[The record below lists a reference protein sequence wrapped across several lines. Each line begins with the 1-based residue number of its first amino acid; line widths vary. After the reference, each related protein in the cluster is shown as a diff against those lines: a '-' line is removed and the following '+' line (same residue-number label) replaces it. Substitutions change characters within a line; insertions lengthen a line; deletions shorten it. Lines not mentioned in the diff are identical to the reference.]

1 MNMQAIMK
9 QAQAMQRD
17 MLKAKEEI
25 DAMEFTGESSLVK
38 VTVKGTKEVVKVEI
52 NKDSDLTTDEL
63 EILED
68 MILVATNQALKQV
81 DEITDKKLGKYTNSL
96 PGLF

>member
-1 MNMQAIMK
+1 MNMQAIMR
-9 QAQAMQRD
+9 QAQAMQKD
-17 MLKAKEEI
+17 MLKAKNEI
-25 DAMEFTGESSLVK
+25 ESMEFTGESSLVK

-52 NKDSDLTTDEL
+52 NKDSDLIADEL

-81 DEITDKKLGKYTNSL
+81 DEITEKKLGKYTNSL

>member
-9 QAQAMQRD
+9 QAQAMQKD
-17 MLKAKEEI
+17 MMKTKDEI

-38 VTVKGTKEVVKVEI
+38 VTVKGNKEVVKVEI
-52 NKDSDLTTDEL
+52 DKSTELSKDEL
-63 EILED
+63 ELLED
-68 MILVATNQALKQV
+68 MILVATNSALKQV
-81 DEITDKKLGKYTNSL
+81 DEITEKKLGKYTSAM

>member
-1 MNMQAIMK
+1 MNMQAIMR
-9 QAQAMQRD
+9 QAQAMQKD

>member
-52 NKDSDLTTDEL
+52 NKDSDLTADEL

-81 DEITDKKLGKYTNSL
+81 DEITEKKLGKYTNSL

>member
-52 NKDSDLTTDEL
+52 NKDSDLTADEL

>member
-1 MNMQAIMK
+1 MNMQAIMR

>member
-1 MNMQAIMK
+1 MNMQAIMR
-9 QAQAMQRD
+9 QAQAMQKD
-17 MLKAKEEI
+17 MLKAKNEI
-25 DAMEFTGESSLVK
+25 DAMEFVGESSLVK

-52 NKDSDLTTDEL
+52 NKDSDLTADEL

-81 DEITDKKLGKYTNSL
+81 DEITEKKLGKYTNSL

>member
-1 MNMQAIMK
+1 MNMQAIMR
-9 QAQAMQRD
+9 QAQAMQKD
-17 MLKAKEEI
+17 MLKAKDEI

-81 DEITDKKLGKYTNSL
+81 DEITEKKLGKYTSAL

>member
-1 MNMQAIMK
+1 MNMQAIMR
-9 QAQAMQRD
+9 QAQAMQKD

-52 NKDSDLTTDEL
+52 NKESDLTADEL

-81 DEITDKKLGKYTNSL
+81 DEITEKKLGKYTNSL

>member
-1 MNMQAIMK
+1 MNMQAIMR
-9 QAQAMQRD
+9 QAQAMQKD
-17 MLKAKEEI
+17 MLKAKNEI
-25 DAMEFTGESSLVK
+25 DSMEFTGESSLVK

-52 NKDSDLTTDEL
+52 NKDSDLTADEL

>member
-1 MNMQAIMK
+1 MNMQAIMR
-9 QAQAMQRD
+9 QAQAMQKD
-17 MLKAKEEI
+17 MLKAKDEI
-25 DAMEFTGESSLVK
+25 DAMEFVGESSLVK

-81 DEITDKKLGKYTNSL
+81 DEITEKKLGKYTNSL

>member
-9 QAQAMQRD
+9 QAQAMQKD
-17 MLKAKEEI
+17 MVKSKKEI
-25 DAMEFTGESSLVK
+25 DAMEFVGESSLVK

-52 NKDSDLTTDEL
+52 NKDTELTAEEL

-68 MILVATNQALKQV
+68 MIVVATNNALQQV
-81 DEITDKKLGKYTNSL
+81 DKITEQKLGKYTSAL

>member
-1 MNMQAIMK
+1 MNMQAIMR
-9 QAQAMQRD
+9 QAQAMQKD
-17 MLKAKEEI
+17 MLKAKDEI
-25 DAMEFTGESSLVK
+25 DAMEFVGESSLVK

-52 NKDSDLTTDEL
+52 NKDSDLTADEL

-81 DEITDKKLGKYTNSL
+81 DEITEKKLGKYTNSL

>member
-1 MNMQAIMK
+1 MNMQAIMR
-9 QAQAMQRD
+9 QAQAMQKD

-52 NKDSDLTTDEL
+52 NKDSDLTIDEL

>member
-9 QAQAMQRD
+9 QAQAMQKD
-17 MLKAKEEI
+17 MMKSKNEI
-25 DAMEFTGESSLVK
+25 DAMEFVGESSLVK
-38 VTVKGTKEVVKVEI
+38 VTVKGTKEVIKVEI
-52 NKDSDLTTDEL
+52 NKESDLTKDEL

-68 MILVATNQALKQV
+68 MILVATNNALKQV
-81 DEITDKKLGKYTNSL
+81 DEITEKKLGKYTSAL

>member
-1 MNMQAIMK
+1 MNMQAIMR
-9 QAQAMQRD
+9 QAQAMQKD

-81 DEITDKKLGKYTNSL
+81 DEITEKKLGKYTNSL

>member
-1 MNMQAIMK
+1 MNMQAIMR
-9 QAQAMQRD
+9 QAQAMQKD
-17 MLKAKEEI
+17 MLKAKNEI

-38 VTVKGTKEVVKVEI
+38 VTVKGTKEVIKVEI

-68 MILVATNQALKQV
+68 MILVATNQALKKV
-81 DEITDKKLGKYTNSL
+81 DDITSQKLGKYTDSL